1 MIDISLPEDLKPD
14 PATIGNSGMIFDSLD
29 EAMSYGWKEI
39 KDEGSNWYGMRF
51 GDGEVAKKAGI
62 PIGKWT
68 VDFHEAGSFLFCNY
82 SGRVKS
88 LIKCVQIRAPD
99 KNRRDS
105 SRRYHFW

>member
-14 PATIGNSGMIFDSLD
+14 PVTIGNSVMIFDSLD

-51 GDGEVAKKAGI
+51 GDGEVAKKLVFQLGNGQLI
-62 PIGKWT
+62 STKQ
-68 VDFHEAGSFLFCNY
+68 VLLFCNY

-88 LIKCVQIRAPD
+88 LMKCVQIRAPD

>member
-14 PATIGNSGMIFDSLD
+14 PVTIGNSVMIFDSLD

-62 PIGKWT
+62 PIGNGQLISTKQ
-68 VDFHEAGSFLFCNY
+68 VLFLFCNY

-88 LIKCVQIRAPD
+88 LMKCVQIRAPD

>member
-1 MIDISLPEDLKPD
+1 MIDISLPKDLKPD

-29 EAMSYGWKEI
+29 EAMSYSWKEI

-51 GDGEVAKKAGI
+51 GDGEL
-62 PIGKWT
+62 PIKMVFQLGNGQLISTKQ
-68 VDFHEAGSFLFCNY
+68 VLFLFCNY

-88 LIKCVQIRAPD
+88 LMKCVQIRAPD